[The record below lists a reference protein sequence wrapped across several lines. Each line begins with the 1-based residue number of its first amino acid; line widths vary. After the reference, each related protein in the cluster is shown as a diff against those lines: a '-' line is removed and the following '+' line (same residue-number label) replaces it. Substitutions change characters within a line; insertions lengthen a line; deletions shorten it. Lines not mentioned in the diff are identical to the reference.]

1 MTIAGYARAAL
12 GPRDPVLDGIL
23 KDSLL
28 NHRMPTIQIDDNTG
42 RLLQMLVMLKQPDI
56 VIEIGTLFGYSA
68 VYIARGLP
76 PGSRL
81 ITLEIDEQAA
91 KLAGDNL
98 LKAGVRDRVDIVVGD
113 ALGYLA
119 QVTPGTV
126 GMIFID
132 GDKKS
137 YPEYLKRSVALLE
150 PSGMLVADD
159 AFAMGDYSSE
169 SAAQPPDQAA
179 MSIRAYVSAVGS
191 SQRLFSAFAGTDSG
205 LLISLKV

>member
-12 GPRDPVLDGIL
+12 GPRDPALDGIL

-42 RLLQMLVMLKQPDI
+42 RLLQMLVMLKQPKI

-68 VYIARGLP
+68 VHIARGLP
-76 PGSRL
+76 PGGRL
-81 ITLEIDEQAA
+81 TTLEIDKSAA

-98 LKAGVRDRVDIVVGD
+98 LKAGVSNRVDIVVGD
-113 ALGYLA
+113 ALSYLERVA
-119 QVTPGTV
+119 PGTV

-137 YPEYLKRSVALLE
+137 YPEYLKHSIALLE
-150 PSGMLVADD
+150 PGGLIVADD
-159 AFAMGDYSSE
+159 AFAAGDYSKE
-169 SAAQPPDQAA
+169 SAAQPPNQAA
-179 MSIRAYVSAVGS
+179 MSIRTYVSAVGR